1 MAQERIGYYGK
12 FTPTSLDT
20 SAADKMRALAGL
32 GETVA
37 NTALAIGK
45 PIAAREGAKEGAK
58 AAQDAITID
67 PATGETVFGEMQER
81 KFGYGAQ
88 AFTTTFDNAYQ
99 SAYSTDVRTNAAR
112 IATESD
118 GSVATFDAKIKGYFE
133 GMKGGSN
140 IPPELRAGA
149 DVIAGSYRTQIAAKE
164 AQTVL
169 DNAETDRVIGIETA
183 ANDAFKFIQDGSNE
197 AAELSIAQV
206 RNSYQAGIDN
216 EDYTAE
222 EGRVLLES
230 FDNQIT
236 IAQGRRA
243 LSTTVESQGYIA
255 GLDYISSVEAN
266 LPESMSVKERE
277 AYVNVLTADLS
288 QTQNLADARQTELT
302 ANRKIRQA
310 GNASSLF
317 VQVLEGSA
325 NLDDIMTAART
336 NQITFTQAQSLE
348 TQFKTTGAGS
358 DDPIT
363 ISEINNLMRTS
374 PDKALKQ
381 ISDAAGSSLLSR
393 KTALALTKTI
403 QNDQDSGGLLKTSKA
418 TRFSKHLYESIVVKN
433 PMGVP
438 DIDSQKNASQM
449 QVVYDSRVSA
459 GENPAVVAN
468 ELIAANRQ
476 RVDPSEYTQ
485 GFKTVNDALE
495 NLTILRATPDHPLSD
510 PDTYNTEYYK
520 IKDYFNN
527 IGVYE
532 SFKSDYDD
540 TMKGL

>member
-12 FTPTSLDT
+12 LTPTSLDT

-45 PIAAREGAKEGAK
+45 PIAVREGAKKGAI

-67 PATGETVFGEMQER
+67 PATGETVFGEMQEK

-88 AFTTTFDNAYQ
+88 AFTATFDNAYQ

-222 EGRVLLES
+222 EGRVLLEE
-230 FDNQIT
+230 FDNQVLM
-236 IAQGRRA
+236 AQGRRT
-243 LSTTVESQGYIA
+243 LDTTVESQGYIA
-255 GLDYISSVEAN
+255 GLDYISSIEES

-277 AYVNVLTADLS
+277 AYINVLTTDLS
-288 QTQNLADARQTELT
+288 RTQNLADARQTEMT
-302 ANRKIRQA
+302 ANLKIRQA
-310 GNASSLF
+310 GNAASIF
-317 VQVLEGSA
+317 VKILEGSGTL
-325 NLDDIMTAART
+325 NDITQAARS
-336 NQITFTQAQSLE
+336 NQITFSQLQSLE
-348 TQFKTTGAGS
+348 TQFNTTGGGFDNAGFLN
-358 DDPIT
+358 
-363 ISEINNLMRTS
+363 EINELMRTDPTGAS
-374 PDKALKQ
+374 EIIQ
-381 ISDAAGSSLLSR
+381 SSAGSSLLS
-393 KTALALTKTI
+393 KNTALSLIKTI
-403 QNDQDSGGLLKTSKA
+403 QQDQDSGGLLKTSAAK
-418 TRFSKHLYESIVVKN
+418 TFSKHLYESIVVRG
-433 PMGVP
+433 PMGMP
-438 DIDSQKNASQM
+438 DLDSQVNATQM
-449 QVVYDSRVSA
+449 QVVYNNRVSA
-459 GENPAVVAN
+459 GENPAIVAK

-476 RVDPSEYTQ
+476 RKEPSEYTK
-485 GFKTVNDALE
+485 GFKTFDDALGSMDE
-495 NLTILRATPDHPLSD
+495 LKATPNHPLSD
-510 PDTYNTEYYK
+510 PDTYNTEFYK
-520 IKDYFNN
+520 LKDYFDN
-527 IGVYE
+527 IGAYD

-540 TMKGL
+540 IMKGL

>member
-1 MAQERIGYYGK
+1 MAQEKIGYYGK

-32 GETVA
+32 GETVS

-45 PIAAREGAKEGAK
+45 PIAIRESAKAGAK

-169 DNAETDRVIGIETA
+169 DNAEKDRVIGIETA

-197 AAELSIAQV
+197 AAELSKAQV

-222 EGRVLLES
+222 EGRVLLEE
-230 FDNQIT
+230 FDNQVLM
-236 IAQGRRA
+236 AQGRRT
-243 LSTTVESQGYIA
+243 LDTTVESQGYIA
-255 GLDYISSVEAN
+255 GLDYISSIEES

-277 AYVNVLTADLS
+277 AYINVLTTDLNR
-288 QTQNLADARQTELT
+288 TQNLADARQSELA
-302 ANRKIRQA
+302 ANLKIRQS
-310 GNASSLF
+310 GNAQGIF
-317 VQVLEGSA
+317 VGILEGTA
-325 NLDDIMTAART
+325 TLGDITQAARS
-336 NQITFTQAQSLE
+336 NQISFSQLQSLE
-348 TQFKTTGAGS
+348 TQFNTTGGGFDNAGFLN
-358 DDPIT
+358 
-363 ISEINNLMRTS
+363 EINELMRTDPTGAS
-374 PDKALKQ
+374 KIIQ
-381 ISDAAGSSLLSR
+381 SSAGSSLLS
-393 KTALALTKTI
+393 KNTALSLMKTI
-403 QNDQDSGGLLKTSKA
+403 QQDQDSGGRLQTNEAK
-418 TRFSKHLYESIVVKN
+418 RFSKHLYESIIVRGV
-433 PMGVP
+433 MGAV
-438 DIDSQKNASQM
+438 DQDAQVNAAQM

-485 GFKTVNDALE
+485 GFKTVDDALE
-495 NLTILRATPDHPLSD
+495 NLIKLKATPDHPLSQTD
-510 PDTYNTEYYK
+510 YYNAEYYK
-520 IKDYFNN
+520 IRDYFNN

>member
-1 MAQERIGYYGK
+1 MAQEKIGYYGK

-32 GETVA
+32 GETVS

-45 PIAAREGAKEGAK
+45 PIAIRESAKAGAK

-169 DNAETDRVIGIETA
+169 DNAEKDRVIGIETA

-197 AAELSIAQV
+197 AAELSKAQV

-222 EGRVLLES
+222 EGRVLLEE
-230 FDNQIT
+230 FDNQVLM
-236 IAQGRRA
+236 AQGRRT
-243 LSTTVESQGYIA
+243 LDTTVESQGYIA
-255 GLDYISSVEAN
+255 GLDYISSIEES

-277 AYVNVLTADLS
+277 AYINVLTTDLNR
-288 QTQNLADARQTELT
+288 TQNLADARQSELA
-302 ANRKIRQA
+302 ANLKIRQS
-310 GNASSLF
+310 GNAQGIF
-317 VQVLEGSA
+317 VGILEGTA
-325 NLDDIMTAART
+325 TLGDITQAARS
-336 NQITFTQAQSLE
+336 NQISFSQLQSLE
-348 TQFKTTGAGS
+348 TQFNTTGGGFDNAGFLN
-358 DDPIT
+358 
-363 ISEINNLMRTS
+363 EINELMRTDPTGAS
-374 PDKALKQ
+374 KIIQ
-381 ISDAAGSSLLSR
+381 SSAGSSLLS
-393 KTALALTKTI
+393 KNTALSLMKTI
-403 QNDQDSGGLLKTSKA
+403 QQDQDSGGRLQTNEAKT
-418 TRFSKHLYESIVVKN
+418 FSKHLYESIIVRGV
-433 PMGVP
+433 MGAV
-438 DIDSQKNASQM
+438 DQDAQVNASQM
-449 QVVYDSRVSA
+449 QVVYNNRVSA
-459 GENPAVVAN
+459 GENPAIVAK

-476 RVDPSEYTQ
+476 RKEPSKYTK
-485 GFKTVNDALE
+485 GFKTFDDALGSMDE
-495 NLTILRATPDHPLSD
+495 LKATPNHPLSD
-510 PDTYNTEYYK
+510 PDTYNTEFYK
-520 IKDYFNN
+520 LEDYFNN
-527 IGVYE
+527 ISAYD

-540 TMKGL
+540 IMKGL